1 MVRAFM
7 PWLWRDKAVGLAAER
22 TLAAIVVEQKNVIE
36 ELVAAL
42 SAARA
47 HIIIAREA
55 ITYPPARH
63 QDDRLLANIASAL
76 RAAGEP
82 T

>member
-1 MVRAFM
+1 MVSSEVSFVR
-7 PWLWRDKAVGLAAER
+7 
-22 TLAAIVVEQKNVIE
+22 VEVMEQ
-36 ELVAAL
+36 LVAAL

-47 HIIIAREA
+47 RIIVAREA

-82 T
+82 V